1 MIKKIILLIL
11 LAGVLPATYADTEKA
26 LFAGGCFWCME
37 PPFDKL
43 DGVISTVSGYTGGKT
58 ENPSYEEVTRGKT
71 GHFEVVE
78 VTYDPKTVS
87 YETLLKI
94 FWTNIDPE
102 NGKGQF
108 CDRGSQYLSAIF
120 PLNDEQRTAARN
132 SKSAL
137 IDSNILNNPIATRIL
152 PAGKFY
158 PAEEYHQDYYL
169 KNPARYRY
177 YRNGCGRDTR
187 LKRLWNNVELPF

>member
-1 MIKKIILLIL
+1 MRTLLF
-11 LAGVLPATYADTEKA
+11 LAALTLSAPVLAAEAY
-26 LFAGGCFWCME
+26 FAGGCFWCME

-43 DGVISTVSGYTGGKT
+43 DGVISTISGYTGGKS
-58 ENPSYEEVTRGKT
+58 ENPTYEEVTSGKT

-78 VTYDPKTVS
+78 VTYDPKKVS
-87 YETLLKI
+87 YEGLLKI

-120 PLNDEQRTAARN
+120 PLNDEQRTAARK
-132 SKSAL
+132 SKTAL

-152 PAGKFY
+152 PASQFY

-169 KNPARYRY
+169 KNPTRYRY

-187 LKRLWNNVELPF
+187 LKHLWNNVELPF

>member
-1 MIKKIILLIL
+1 MIRKMIFLVL
-11 LAGVLPATYADTEKA
+11 LAGFLPTAHADTEKA
-26 LFAGGCFWCME
+26 IFAGGCFWCME

-43 DGVISTVSGYTGGKT
+43 DGVISTISGYTGGKS
-58 ENPSYEEVTRGKT
+58 ENPTYKEVTSGKT

-78 VTYDPKTVS
+78 VTYDPKKVS
-87 YETLLKI
+87 YERLLKI

-120 PLNDEQRTAARN
+120 TLNDEQKSIAQN
-132 SKSAL
+132 SKTAL
-137 IDSNILNNPIATRIL
+137 INSNILNKPIATRIL
-152 PAGKFY
+152 PASKFY

-169 KNPARYRY
+169 KNPARYNY
-177 YRNGCGRDTR
+177 YRNGCGRDRR
-187 LKRLWNNVELPF
+187 LRGLWNNVELPF